1 VNGAVT
7 VTDGED
13 DDERERESAVSYR
26 SWKMYV
32 ECRGRRRRESFVTMF
47 FLIKIKK
54 QILFSKF

>member
-26 SWKMYV
+26 SWKMWSA
-32 ECRGRRRRESFVTMF
+32 EEEEEKALLQF
-47 FLIKIKK
+47 FFFK
-54 QILFSKF
+54 